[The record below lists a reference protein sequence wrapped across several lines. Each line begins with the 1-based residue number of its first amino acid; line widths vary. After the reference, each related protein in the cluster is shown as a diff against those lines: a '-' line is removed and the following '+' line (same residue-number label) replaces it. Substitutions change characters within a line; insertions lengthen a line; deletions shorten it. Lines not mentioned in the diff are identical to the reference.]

1 MATSKMIEQASRG
14 PYKPGV
20 APQVSGNDEVTLHMP
35 RAARD
40 VEEAERLASARQA
53 VRMAYGRH
61 ACPELPACEVH
72 GRKRCDCNP
81 CHDPRHPVD
90 AALAADAVSALGLTD
105 VEVAGHGA

>member
-35 RAARD
+35 RAAQD
-40 VEEAERLASARQA
+40 VEDAERLTSARQV

-61 ACPELPACEVH
+61 TCRELPACEVH

-81 CHDPRHPVD
+81 CQDPRHPD
-90 AALAADAVSALGLTD
+90 DTALAADTVSALGLAD
-105 VEVAGHGA
+105 VEVAGRGA